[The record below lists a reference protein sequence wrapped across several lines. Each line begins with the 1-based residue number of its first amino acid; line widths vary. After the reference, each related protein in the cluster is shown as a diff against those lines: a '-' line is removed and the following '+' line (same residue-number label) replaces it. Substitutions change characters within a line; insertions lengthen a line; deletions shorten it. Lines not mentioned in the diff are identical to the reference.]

1 MPGSRP
7 AQDETGRHPARTR
20 PLSHGPA
27 ASPSRG
33 GEIPALDP
41 PREGAMTP
49 RGETASPVVLYVCAD
64 RTPSAR
70 GEATERAQREGQTF
84 AQERGL
90 RIAEVVTDTYGEPD
104 PARRRGW
111 RRVRQLAQ
119 TGHVTAVL
127 VRWPSAIAPECAREL
142 RHREAAWL
150 RDQGVRV
157 RYTWAPLSARGAEA
171 G

>member
-1 MPGSRP
+1 
-7 AQDETGRHPARTR
+7 
-20 PLSHGPA
+20 
-27 ASPSRG
+27 
-33 GEIPALDP
+33 
-41 PREGAMTP
+41 MTP
-49 RGETASPVVLYVCAD
+49 RDEAASPVVLYVCAD
-64 RTPSAR
+64 RAQCASR
-70 GEATERAQREGQTF
+70 EATERARTEGHAF

-90 RIAEVVTDTYGEPD
+90 TITEVVTDTYGESD
-104 PARRRGW
+104 PARRSGW
-111 RRVRQLAQ
+111 RRVRQLAE

-157 RYTWAPLSARGAEA
+157 QYTWAPLSSRSGEA